1 MKPYPLRPTMAIRM
15 ASRRA
20 LPSLL
25 LCATLAGAGLG
36 SGHSHG
42 SDIDL
47 PELGDGTSG
56 IVSLQQEKELGTAW
70 LASFRRQVKT
80 VNDPLLEDYLEDL
93 IYRLVTHSEL
103 KERDLQLVVV
113 NNNTI
118 NAFAVPGGVIGVH
131 DGLLQYAQNEDQL
144 AAVLAHELGH
154 LSQRHFARTLEEQR
168 SNSLPMMAALLGSL
182 VLMATSGGE
191 AGMAALSASQAAMIQ
206 NQLRFSRENEQEA
219 DRIGM
224 ATLAAADMNPAA
236 VANMFEQMLRAYR
249 FAGSRPPE
257 FLMTHPVT
265 ESRVADA
272 RNRATKYGKT
282 RNSDNFEFYLM
293 QARVRLSFETAPGAA
308 VKRFRAEIEKNI
320 GHVDANHYGLGLA
333 LLAAGQIDEARK
345 ELAAL
350 YDKTPQQIA
359 YVVSLAELEATA
371 LNYDKALQLLERHI
385 AVTPDNHPLSMTYA
399 QILLRAGRPKDAE
412 RVLVALVKRNAKKPE
427 IWYLLAETHGL
438 AGNIP
443 GVHQARAEYFVL
455 NGIFD
460 QAQRQLQY
468 ALPLV
473 KNDYQT
479 TSRLQNRIRE
489 IEEMKRNSEF

>member
-1 MKPYPLRPTMAIRM
+1 LKPYPLRPTLAIRM

-154 LSQRHFARTLEEQR
+154 LSQRHFAR
-168 SNSLPMMAALLGSL
+168 
-182 VLMATSGGE
+182 
-191 AGMAALSASQAAMIQ
+191 
-206 NQLRFSRENEQEA
+206 
-219 DRIGM
+219 
-224 ATLAAADMNPAA
+224 
-236 VANMFEQMLRAYR
+236 
-249 FAGSRPPE
+249 
-257 FLMTHPVT
+257 
-265 ESRVADA
+265 
-272 RNRATKYGKT
+272 
-282 RNSDNFEFYLM
+282 
-293 QARVRLSFETAPGAA
+293 
-308 VKRFRAEIEKNI
+308 
-320 GHVDANHYGLGLA
+320 
-333 LLAAGQIDEARK
+333 
-345 ELAAL
+345 ELAA
-350 YDKTPQQIA
+350 DDGG
-359 YVVSLAELEATA
+359 TA
-371 LNYDKALQLLERHI
+371 GQPGTDGNLGRRSRHGCTVGI
-385 AVTPDNHPLSMTYA
+385 
-399 QILLRAGRPKDAE
+399 AGRHDSEP
-412 RVLVALVKRNAKKPE
+412 VALLTRK
-427 IWYLLAETHGL
+427 
-438 AGNIP
+438 
-443 GVHQARAEYFVL
+443 
-455 NGIFD
+455 
-460 QAQRQLQY
+460 
-468 ALPLV
+468 
-473 KNDYQT
+473 
-479 TSRLQNRIRE
+479 
-489 IEEMKRNSEF
+489 